1 MVFSGVLSNFSS
13 ILGIAFKLLEEK
25 FMRQGRGYDHFWWVS
40 AACSIVQ
47 VKLEP
52 ELAEEIKLQTTE
64 RVAELY
70 RKKLAHME
78 AESAV
83 LQEGHTY
90 PVENGGHSDASW
102 VSLVSG
108 LPFLEL

>member
-1 MVFSGVLSNFSS
+1 MVFSGILSNFSS

-78 AESAV
+78 TDSI
-83 LQEGHTY
+83 LQEGHTH
-90 PVENGGHSDASW
+90 PVENGGNSDGTW
-102 VSLVSG
+102 ISLVS
-108 LPFLEL
+108 

>member
-1 MVFSGVLSNFSS
+1 MVFSGILFNFSS

-52 ELAEEIKLQTTE
+52 ELAEGIKLQTTE

-78 AESAV
+78 TDSAI
-83 LQEGHTY
+83 LQEGHTH
-90 PVENGGHSDASW
+90 PVENGGNSDGTW
-102 VSLVSG
+102 ISLVS
-108 LPFLEL
+108 